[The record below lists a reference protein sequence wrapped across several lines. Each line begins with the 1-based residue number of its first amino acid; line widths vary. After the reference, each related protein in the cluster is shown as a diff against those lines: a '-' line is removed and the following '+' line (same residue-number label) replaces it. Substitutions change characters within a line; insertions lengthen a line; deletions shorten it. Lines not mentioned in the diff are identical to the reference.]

1 MSLEPKDLEVKKAAR
16 LERFGKE
23 AIEEA
28 KGGEK
33 HRDKKKFFK
42 NKGKRFQSGGAKKR
56 FKKN

>member
-1 MSLEPKDLEVKKAAR
+1 VSLEPKDLEVKKAAR

-28 KGGEK
+28 KGEEK

-42 NKGKRFQSGGAKKR
+42 NKGKRFHSGGAQKR